1 MLVDGV
7 VSIRKMDDAAE
18 QAVRRREI
26 RRKKILENS
35 DARWMKIMGQEKHR
49 SQDAPKEASIPA
61 QISTKEQP
69 LTSSDTRYT
78 SLGEQT
84 RVSYSL
90 GDVSVDTIAPSQ
102 FLSEDISG
110 TVGDSTVSGSR
121 FSQTRTRSL
130 DETAANGAPRLACSQ
145 RSASYSFPKKVSDTE
160 SRSYARCRLDSRG
173 PDEGTLSWLLEL
185 LGPCGPSLVRAWL
198 LGLVATCT
206 RLWLAVGAAALG
218 GPQTMLLP
226 FCLLEAA
233 MYSYSK
239 FSAKPSISQ
248 WSVRSTSAPLAFL
261 ATALVLCGVSPK
273 ASSSTTACLQL
284 VSDVVLDLMVYT
296 FSFVVFHVILDDW
309 VG

>member
-1 MLVDGV
+1 
-7 VSIRKMDDAAE
+7 MDDAAE
-18 QAVRRREI
+18 QVVRRREI

-61 QISTKEQP
+61 QTQTKDQP
-69 LTSSDTRYT
+69 LTSSDTRCT

-90 GDVSVDTIAPSQ
+90 GDAASQ

-110 TVGDSTVSGSR
+110 TVGGSTVSGSR
-121 FSQTRTRSL
+121 LSETRTRSL

-145 RSASYSFPKKVSDTE
+145 RSASYSFPKKVSDAE
-160 SRSYARCRLDSRG
+160 SRSYARCRLDTRG
-173 PDEGTLSWLLEL
+173 ADEGTLSWLLEL

-226 FCLLEAA
+226 FCLLETA

-239 FSAKPSISQ
+239 FSSKPSISQ
-248 WSVRSTSAPLAFL
+248 RSMRSTAAPLAFL

-273 ASSSTTACLQL
+273 VSSRTTACLQL
-284 VSDVVLDLMVYT
+284 VSDVMLDLMVYT

>member
-1 MLVDGV
+1 
-7 VSIRKMDDAAE
+7 MDDAAE

-90 GDVSVDTIAPSQ
+90 GDAPSQ

-110 TVGDSTVSGSR
+110 TVGDSTVGGSR

-206 RLWLAVGAAALG
+206 RLWLA
-218 GPQTMLLP
+218 TMLLP

>member
-1 MLVDGV
+1 ME
-7 VSIRKMDDAAE
+7 DAAE

-49 SQDAPKEASIPA
+49 SQDTPKEASIST
-61 QISTKEQP
+61 QIHPKQEP
-69 LTSSDTRYT
+69 LLTSSETRCT
-78 SLGEQT
+78 SLGDQT
-84 RVSYSL
+84 RLSYSL
-90 GDVSVDTIAPSQ
+90 GDAASQ

-110 TVGDSTVSGSR
+110 TVGGSTVSGSR
-121 FSQTRTRSL
+121 LSESRTRSL
-130 DETAANGAPRLACSQ
+130 DETAAAAAAANGAPRLACSQ
-145 RSASYSFPKKVSDTE
+145 RSASYSFPKKVSDAE
-160 SRSYARCRLDSRG
+160 SRSYARCRSDTRG
-173 PDEGTLSWLLEL
+173 TDEGTLNWLLEL

-218 GPQTMLLP
+218 GPQTILLP
-226 FCLLEAA
+226 FCLLETA
-233 MYSYSK
+233 MYSFHK
-239 FSAKPSISQ
+239 FGSKPSVSQ
-248 WSVRSTSAPLAFL
+248 RPMRSTAAPLAFL

-273 ASSSTTACLQL
+273 VSSRTTTCLQL
-284 VSDVVLDLMVYT
+284 VADVMVDLMVYT